1 MILFIYIFFR
11 VSPTEEDIDGGN
23 QRKDRRGKSA
33 QMRRRADASPPD
45 PLEPW
50 STRDL
55 ANINQL
61 LDS

>member
-1 MILFIYIFFR
+1 M
-11 VSPTEEDIDGGN
+11 GN
-23 QRKDRRGKSA
+23 KRRGKSA
-33 QMRRRADASPPD
+33 QEASGSMAWQRKLSDSPPD

-55 ANINQL
+55 ANINQI

>member
-1 MILFIYIFFR
+1 MR
-11 VSPTEEDIDGGN
+11 KERRGRSAQEANGSVAR
-23 QRKDRRGKSA
+23 QRKPTD
-33 QMRRRADASPPD
+33 SPPD

-55 ANINQL
+55 ANINQI